1 MTSAEFVAELKPLLE
16 ARAALVG
23 VAVHLTEPEEPLAPM
38 IVLIRGRVTHEIEWE
53 TMGPQRVDAV
63 TVPGRVWTAAATMQA
78 AADQAATIIREIGL
92 QVVASPPAVGTQTR
106 KANVD
111 SLGWLPLH
119 SDKGDWFCDAEF
131 AIGYE
136 SDL

>member
-16 ARAALVG
+16 ARPALSG
-23 VAVHLTEPEEPLAPM
+23 VTVHLTEPELPAAPM
-38 IVLIRGRVTHEIEWE
+38 IVLVRGRVRNEVTWE
-53 TMGPQRVDAV
+53 TMGPQRVDTV

-78 AADQAATIIREIGL
+78 AADQAMLIISQIGL
-92 QVVASPPAVGTQTR
+92 QVVASPPSVGTQTR

-111 SLGWLPLH
+111 SLGWLPLP
-119 SDKGDWFCDAEF
+119 SDKGGWFCDAEF
-131 AIGYE
+131 DIGYE